1 MFNNLMKF
9 EYKRNFVESLGFY
22 FAYLFLGLIFC
33 GIAGGVIGVISGHSS
48 VALGISVGAKVAI
61 VYCFLLA
68 ILVTQSKKL
77 FTSFLGILLCLLS
90 LLFPMLLGCLLG
102 LIPVAILTRLSSKE
116 DSTSTSS

>member
-1 MFNNLMKF
+1 MKF
-9 EYKRNFVESLGFY
+9 DYKRNFVESLGFY
-22 FAYLFLGLIFC
+22 FAYLFLGVLLAMV
-33 GIAGGVIGVISGHSS
+33 AGGVIGVSS

-77 FTSFLGILLCLLS
+77 FTSFLGVLLCLLS